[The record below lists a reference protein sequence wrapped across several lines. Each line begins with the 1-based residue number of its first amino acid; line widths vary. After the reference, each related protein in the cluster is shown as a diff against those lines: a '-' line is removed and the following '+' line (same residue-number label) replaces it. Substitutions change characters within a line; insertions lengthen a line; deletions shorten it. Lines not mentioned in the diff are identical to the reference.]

1 MTVRWA
7 LTYKVDDVDVFLP
20 ANMNSPSTKIIDPS
34 DVANFP
40 LSFFHGMRYSFK
52 APTRAFKTLVEFSH
66 SPTRIEAALLI
77 ASGTPNPAKHNYTPN
92 TNLLLKHGAF
102 AIVGKTDELAA
113 FLRRFPNAVTKIS
126 VAPGERFGAG
136 YARVGEK
143 NRLGVVK
150 NKETLIIIA
159 PEGSWWSKRRPQEA
173 PAPIHTP
180 TSWRP
185 FVEPVMGNEANLAP
199 VALGESIQMTTIAS
213 WLSRCDRDDPWVFPA
228 QGLHE
233 DNDPPR

>member
-7 LTYKVDDVDVFLP
+7 LTYKVDKVDGTIP
-20 ANMNSPSTKIIDPS
+20 ANANRPHTEIIDPS
-34 DVANFP
+34 NPSFP

-66 SPTRIEAALLI
+66 SPTRIEDALII
-77 ASGTPNPAKHNYTPN
+77 ASGAEDLENHNYRRTS
-92 TNLLLKHGAF
+92 NLLLKHGAF

-113 FLRRFPNAVTKIS
+113 FLRRFRNDVTTIS

-143 NRLGVVK
+143 NILGAVK

-173 PAPIHTP
+173 AAPIHTP
-180 TSWRP
+180 ASWHP

-199 VALGESIQMTTIAS
+199 VALGDSIQMTTLAS

>member
-1 MTVRWA
+1 V
-7 LTYKVDDVDVFLP
+7 
-20 ANMNSPSTKIIDPS
+20 
-34 DVANFP
+34 
-40 LSFFHGMRYSFK
+40 
-52 APTRAFKTLVEFSH
+52 VE
-66 SPTRIEAALLI
+66 
-77 ASGTPNPAKHNYTPN
+77 HNYTPN
-92 TNLLLKHGAF
+92 GNLLLKHGAF
-102 AIVGKTDELAA
+102 AIVGKTDELATY
-113 FLRRFPNAVTKIS
+113 LRDFHNQVKKIC

-136 YARVGEK
+136 YARVGDK
-143 NRLGVVK
+143 NRFGAVK

-173 PAPIHTP
+173 AAPIHTP

-199 VALGESIQMTTIAS
+199 VALGDSIQMTTLAS